1 MKPFKSGKGIANWLL
16 RIALAVMLY
25 HLYSIVISTWA
36 ITTPSFIIAMVAVIF
51 GALLIVG
58 GMLSKPGLTI
68 ISGLAIT
75 ILSIYKII
83 ISFNGTLDHY
93 LIAQFLPLALGFY
106 FFTNGNDN

>member
-16 RIALAVMLY
+16 RIALTFMLY
-25 HLYSIVISTWA
+25 HLYSNIISTWA
-36 ITTPSFIIAMVAVIF
+36 FTAFSFIIAMVVIIF

-58 GMLSKPGLTI
+58 GILSKPGLTI

-83 ISFNGTLDHY
+83 NSFNGILDHY
-93 LIAQFLPLALGFY
+93 LITQFIPLALGFY